1 MPVSALPPRP
11 QDNRL
16 LARLPREDMERLAPH
31 LQPVRLARGAVLY
44 EPGQAPEY
52 LYFPT
57 TAIVSLVYTMEA
69 GATAEIAVVGN
80 DGVLGIALFM
90 GGHTRPNCAI
100 VQVAGEAWRLG
111 VPALHAEFQRGG
123 SVQQALLRYTLAL
136 LAQVSQAAVC
146 NLLHPIEQRLCRW
159 LLLICDRAPTDDI
172 LMTHEY
178 LAQMLGVRRA
188 SITTVAQRLRA
199 TGVLRYHRGRLI
211 LLDRPG
217 LEMIVCECYRVVK
230 DEYTRLL
237 G

>member
-1 MPVSALPPRP
+1 MPLSVIPPRP

-16 LARLPREDMERLAPH
+16 LALLRREDTERLQPH
-31 LQPVRLARGAVLY
+31 LEPVRLVRGAVLY
-44 EPGQAPEY
+44 ESGQAPAY

-57 TAIVSLVYTMEA
+57 TAIISLVYTTVD
-69 GATAEIAVVGN
+69 GATAEMGVVGN
-80 DGVLGIALFM
+80 EGVLGVALFM
-90 GGHTRPNCAI
+90 NGHTRPNRAI
-100 VQVAGEAWRLG
+100 VQVAGGALRLG
-111 VPALHAEFQRGG
+111 VLALHAEFQRGG
-123 SVQQALLRYTLAL
+123 SLQQALLRYTLAL
-136 LAQVSQAAVC
+136 LAQVSQASVC

-159 LLLICDRAPTDDI
+159 LLLICDRAPTDDV

-188 SITTVAQRLRA
+188 SITTVAQRLRM
-199 TGVLRYHRGRLI
+199 TGLIRYQRGRLT

-217 LEMIVCECYRVVK
+217 LEMIVCECYRVVR